1 MRIIVLDLETLIWLI
16 KLDLS
21 LERAAAI
28 IVSLR
33 KKGSSLL
40 KLSYFSCSPFRKEYT
55 MTYLLH
61 LITLIV
67 MVNWFLVLVSPK
79 CYC

>member
-1 MRIIVLDLETLIWLI
+1 MIVLDLKTRIWLI

-21 LERAAAI
+21 IERAAAI
-28 IVSLR
+28 VVSLR

-55 MTYLLH
+55 MTYLLL
-61 LITLIV
+61 LIMLIV
-67 MVNWFLVLVSPK
+67 TVKWFLVFVSPK